1 MPDDPSA
8 MSDPF
13 AVRTTEQQIVVFVAI
28 LAYFALF
35 ALEIVTGNPAYAS
48 YSDLVIAVLAI
59 PASIVIARRATA
71 DEETDTIPLIAA
83 VSFLI
88 AGLGVGYGGLAALTD
103 LPTSDIVGLVG
114 SITLV
119 VAVVLYLYYSWSG
132 NRNASS
138 SSKIE

>member
-1 MPDDPSA
+1 

-13 AVRTTEQQIVVFVAI
+13 AVRTTEQQVAVFVAI

-35 ALEIVTGNPAYAS
+35 ALEITTGNPTYAS
-48 YSDLVIAVLAI
+48 YGDLVIAALAI

-71 DEETDTIPLIAA
+71 DEETDTLPLVAG

-103 LPTSDIVGLVG
+103 LPAIGVLELVG
-114 SITLV
+114 SLALI

-132 NRNASS
+132 ERTVEA
-138 SSKIE
+138 